1 MRASLRMNFATE
13 GPAGGRRGL
22 IVLSLGIALALG
34 CGLTHVHLQRE
45 IQIAEARADVL
56 ARRAAP
62 RMDSGALD
70 EGRLRALRQRIEAS
84 NRVIAAL
91 DHPWIRFFDEIESAH
106 VRGIVLTALDPDA
119 EKLGVHLAGEAAD
132 REALARYLE
141 RLGALASL
149 SDVRLSQH
157 EWREHQG
164 KTALRFVVSARWV
177 PST

>member
-1 MRASLRMNFATE
+1 MRSSMRMNFATE
-13 GPAGGRRGL
+13 GPASGSRGAV
-22 IVLSLGIALALG
+22 VLGLGVVLTLA
-34 CGLTHVHLQRE
+34 CALTHVHLQRE
-45 IQIAEARADVL
+45 LQITEAHSDAL

-62 RMDSGALD
+62 RVDGGALD

-106 VRGIVLTALDPDA
+106 VRGIVLTALEPDA

-177 PST
+177 RST

>member
-1 MRASLRMNFATE
+1 MRSSMRMNFAAE
-13 GPAGGRRGL
+13 GPAGGRLGAVVLGL
-22 IVLSLGIALALG
+22 GVALALA
-34 CGLTHVHLQRE
+34 CALTHAHLQRE
-45 IQIAEARADVL
+45 IQITEAQADVL
-56 ARRAAP
+56 ARKAAP

-70 EGRLRALRQRIEAS
+70 EGRLRALRQRIDAS

-106 VRGIVLTALDPDA
+106 VRGIALTALEPDA

-141 RLGALASL
+141 RLGALPSL

-164 KTALRFVVSARWV
+164 KTALRFVVSARWIR
-177 PST
+177 ST